1 MKKAFLVLGVL
12 LGVALLAVFV
22 LGGMYVERRNQMVT
36 MKESIA
42 GAWAQVD
49 TVIQRRA
56 DLIPNLVETVKGI
69 TEQEREVFS
78 NIAEARARLG
88 GAQTPADTIAA
99 NEQLSSALSRLLVVV
114 ENYPELR
121 SNQNFIRL
129 QDELA
134 GTENRIAVE
143 RRKYNQTV
151 QDYNTYIQLFP
162 NNLVASFSGFA
173 REEAYFRTT
182 EEARQAPPAV
192 SFSEE
197 TPAAEE
203 QSAPAQ

>member
-1 MKKAFLVLGVL
+1 MKKVVLILGVL
-12 LGVALLAVFV
+12 VGVAILLAIVF
-22 LGGMYVERRNQMVT
+22 GGFYVERRNQMVQK
-36 MKESIA
+36 KESITA
-42 GAWAQVD
+42 AWAQVD

-69 TEQEREVFS
+69 AGQERQVFS

-88 GAQTPADTIAA
+88 GATTPADRIAA
-99 NEQLSSALSRLLVVV
+99 NEALGSALSRLLVVV

-162 NNLVASFSGFA
+162 NNLIASMSGFG
-173 REEAYFRTT
+173 REDAYFRTT
-182 EEARQAPPAV
+182 EEARQAPPKV
-192 SFSEE
+192 NFSE
-197 TPAAEE
+197 TPPAE
-203 QSAPAQ
+203 APPVR

>member
-1 MKKAFLVLGVL
+1 GS
-12 LGVALLAVFV
+12 
-22 LGGMYVERRNQMVT
+22 MYVNRRNQMVA

-56 DLIPNLVETVKGI
+56 DLIPNLVNTVKGFAA
-69 TEQEREVFS
+69 QEKEVFS

-88 GAQTPADTIAA
+88 GAQSPADRIAA
-99 NEQLSSALSRLLVVV
+99 NEQLSSALARLLVVV
-114 ENYPELR
+114 ENYPDLR
-121 SNQNFIRL
+121 SSQNFIRL

-162 NNLVASFSGFA
+162 NNLVASF
-173 REEAYFRTT
+173 
-182 EEARQAPPAV
+182 
-192 SFSEE
+192 
-197 TPAAEE
+197 
-203 QSAPAQ
+203 